1 MSQLQG
7 STSGSPRHGS
17 WHVPEPP
24 GAFETTAVPV
34 VLAEAVVPGLPEHA
48 ATTPVDV
55 SGSESPPGEGWA
67 AGRSSEPAGPSERW
81 RSEAV
86 LERGLWREQP
96 PEAGAARGA
105 PAALEREP
113 TPSLRRRIRHAV
125 TVPVLAGAV
134 VLVVAVLIAIAVAAL
149 QPGGTGVDLAS
160 ADTGTELRDDA
171 ASGGAAGN
179 GGAVDG
185 GGSSK
190 PVGGAGAGAGTGSG
204 GGGETGSQRIFVHVV
219 GEVARPGVIEVASGA
234 RVAEAIEA
242 AGGASETAALSA
254 VNLARAVVDGEQIVV
269 PNAQQV
275 QDGAMPGAPAT
286 GSGGAAGV
294 GGAARDGGAPA
305 VVDLNTADAGA
316 LETLP
321 RVGPALAQR
330 ILDWRAAN
338 GRFASVDQLLEVPGI
353 GAKILDGMRERVR
366 V

>member
-67 AGRSSEPAGPSERW
+67 AGRSSELAGPSERW

-113 TPSLRRRIRHAV
+113 APSLRHRITRAV

-149 QPGGTGVDLAS
+149 QPGGAGVDLAS
-160 ADTGTELRDDA
+160 ADTGTELRDGA
-171 ASGGAAGN
+171 AAGGAAGN

-185 GGSSK
+185 GESSK
-190 PVGGAGAGAGTGSG
+190 PVGGAGAGAGTGPG

-242 AGGASETAALSA
+242 AGGASEAAALSA

-275 QDGAMPGAPAT
+275 QDGAMPGALAT